1 MFLQE
6 FPFVRFRAAKSL
18 DATTMTTFHDLIP
31 AKLVASVWDCLM
43 KYKKTIPNFPQTK
56 TCELL
61 IIDTTIDEVSYLHLP
76 VMDMQYYFDK
86 LLSYCL

>member
-1 MFLQE
+1 
-6 FPFVRFRAAKSL
+6 
-18 DATTMTTFHDLIP
+18 MTTFHDLIP

-76 VMDMQYYFDK
+76 VMDM
-86 LLSYCL
+86 